1 MDKNKLDNYL
11 NMLDQWMK
19 YFGFEAVVLEDNLG
33 LDRIYS
39 RYKTDIAKFG
49 KSSTYSFVQFVE
61 QGVDGNWMKQ
71 FSSNLFEFA
80 YSHKKGI
87 PIGLG
92 GSLIVYPLLI
102 TNSVS
107 FDLASFLKSYTPKHY
122 SAFEF
127 PVVMDF
133 VNETLY
139 YLQSTPL
146 WGSLYYAGFRKEV
159 HQLYSPKV
167 WQEISGKK

>member
-1 MDKNKLDNYL
+1 MNKNKLNNYL
-11 NMLDQWMK
+11 KMLDQWMI
-19 YFGFEAVVLEDNLG
+19 YFGFEKIELEDKMG

-39 RYKTDIAKFG
+39 RYRTDIAKFG

-71 FSSNLFEFA
+71 FSSNLFDFA
-80 YSHKKGI
+80 YSHRKGL

-92 GSLIVYPLLI
+92 GTLTVYPLLI

-107 FDLASFLKSYTPKHY
+107 FNLASFLKTYTPKHY

-133 VNETLY
+133 VNDSLY
-139 YLQSTPL
+139 YLESTPL
-146 WGSLYYAGFRKEV
+146 WGSLYYSGFRKEV

-167 WQEISGKK
+167 WEQISGKK

>member
-1 MDKNKLDNYL
+1 MDNNKYINYL
-11 NMLDQWMK
+11 NMLDQWMV
-19 YFGFEAVVLEDNLG
+19 YFGFEKVELEDSKG
-33 LDRIYS
+33 LDRVYS
-39 RYKTDIAKFG
+39 RYKTDLAKFG
-49 KSSTYSFVQFVE
+49 KSSTYSFVQFIE
-61 QGVDGNWMKQ
+61 GGVDGNWMRQ

-80 YSHKKGI
+80 YSHRKGI

-92 GSLIVYPLLI
+92 GSLIVYPLLV

-133 VNETLY
+133 NTESLY
-139 YLQSTPL
+139 YLEATPL